1 MNSFRSLTHPERI
14 QNLKGIL
21 LEPPEGIVH
30 GNYHSAEEQQGHQ
43 QNSLKAR
50 PEKMT
55 FDMAL
60 LTSCGHQIIA
70 TEANNICG

>member
-50 PEKMT
+50 PEKN
-55 FDMAL
+55 DVRHGSAHKL
-60 LTSCGHQIIA
+60 WSSDYCHRG
-70 TEANNICG
+70 